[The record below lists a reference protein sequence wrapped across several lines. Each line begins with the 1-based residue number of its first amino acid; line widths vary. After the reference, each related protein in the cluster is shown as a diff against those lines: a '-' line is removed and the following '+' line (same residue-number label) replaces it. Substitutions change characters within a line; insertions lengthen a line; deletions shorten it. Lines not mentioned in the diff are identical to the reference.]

1 MKYQILVQICKYLQK
16 YSQIFSILRV
26 DDMLIRICF
35 NKDECVFFDLKKGN
49 SDIFITKDYK
59 RNKIYKAP
67 FDIVLSKRL
76 TNAKIEQIEILDD
89 DRIVKFHTLSQS
101 SYAVYKTILQLELT
115 GRNTNAILLDENN
128 IILEA
133 LRHIDL
139 QTSSRAV
146 MVGGFLE
153 NLPNSNFVRKDS
165 EKIENIKE
173 YLEQNYIK
181 KQEEKLKI
189 AKKQKRELL
198 DKKIQKLQSSLK
210 LILSEES
217 LYEKAEIL
225 SKEANLIFA
234 NLDKIKPYDK
244 QILLKDFEEKEVKII
259 FPDDFINPK
268 IYASS
273 LFENAKKLRQRAK
286 NSHIQRENLEDKIKF
301 YLNLDSL
308 LKDAKDINSLEILLP
323 KQKQQKFK
331 EKENANYESFFIEG
345 HKILVGKSE
354 KGNIEL
360 LKDAKKNDIWLHLK
374 DIASAHVII
383 KTMKQSVPEAVL
395 VFGANLCVYFS
406 GVKKGGFLVDYTQ
419 RRNVKIVSGARVN
432 YVEYK
437 TLHIQK
443 E

>member
-1 MKYQILVQICKYLQK
+1 
-16 YSQIFSILRV
+16 
-26 DDMLIRICF
+26 MLIRICF

-244 QILLKDFEEKEVKII
+244 QILLKDFEENEVKII

-331 EKENANYESFFIEG
+331 EKENTNYESFFIEG